1 MGIIRNTNWPTV
13 WAASN
18 TFDRHHVT
26 TYTVRHVTTNDF
38 RFEIRFDLVTYQR
51 QIWLHCAVD
60 HAQFGTSL
68 PWNRDHL
75 YFWNDKA
82 ACSRY
87 FRKSD
92 KPDAPVTMQRLIN
105 VLGRIDNGDQI
116 EQKSAQVS
124 KRNHFFCISYYLPF
138 LSNLLTQDKVIGK
151 MSHTMT
157 KRGKRRKTR
166 KEKNLL
172 ERMAMSVKNT
182 NLPPRHSS
190 QLSQAKLVSMLTRA
204 NRTKI
209 KKEFKNEKLSPQRK
223 LSSQTYRYCG

>member
-1 MGIIRNTNWPTV
+1 
-13 WAASN
+13 
-18 TFDRHHVT
+18 
-26 TYTVRHVTTNDF
+26 
-38 RFEIRFDLVTYQR
+38 
-51 QIWLHCAVD
+51 
-60 HAQFGTSL
+60 
-68 PWNRDHL
+68 
-75 YFWNDKA
+75 
-82 ACSRY
+82 
-87 FRKSD
+87 
-92 KPDAPVTMQRLIN
+92 MQRLIN